1 MVPFPRAGHIYF
13 HADNYIDGAEFV
25 GLTLPEIREIVQ
37 PIGLAKKF
45 AKLIPKVCCIALVVC
60 IVLLCVSVFIVC
72 FCRLTQYLHK

>member
-1 MVPFPRAGHIYF
+1 MVFTIYF

-37 PIGLAKKF
+37 PIGLAKKI

-60 IVLLCVSVFIVC
+60 IVLIMCLFSLSAFVG
-72 FCRLTQYLHK
+72 